1 MLDRAQRAVNAAR
14 ARIGPRPLVW
24 AGLLAAAA
32 LVLDFVPLY
41 DVLGYDFAFAI
52 GLCAAL
58 AGVDIGHGTLMRA
71 RLAAGAP
78 EGGQPGPSAPGGQ
91 PGPSAPGGKALARIF
106 GEACLLAA
114 GTLVLPL
121 CLSLANAARVR
132 NCSFAAGLGFF
143 LLLPVATVLCAAP
156 AGVLAG
162 LVAPRPRRGRA
173 LAFAIPLVSILWT
186 LLRLYRDPPVF
197 AFDPFGG
204 YFPGPIYDEALRP
217 PLSLLLF
224 RVANLIWV
232 GTAIVVAIAAV
243 GRGLDPRRWCRGLRA
258 GAIPLCAAAITFY
271 ALGGTFGFH
280 VRRADLEHTLDR
292 TLQTRH
298 FLVHYAAGTKTTAEL
313 ALTGEDLEFRYQQLR
328 ETLGV
333 EPAAPITLWD
343 FPNAEVKKALVGAG
357 HTLYAKPWTREMFM
371 QGERF
376 PSTRLRHEMAHVFA
390 GAFGDPF
397 FGVSLAWRGPLPH
410 PVLAMGL
417 VEGIAEAADA
427 SDPEGDATIH
437 QEAAAMI
444 AAGLAPPL
452 PAVVGAGFSTLA
464 GARAYTIAGSFS
476 AFLLATRGAEKL
488 RALYRSAGNFTDVYR
503 TPLADLEREWRQF
516 LAKQPLTTHQRAQ
529 ASEEFRR
536 PAIFKRVCARELAA
550 RIAEARGILRS
561 DPARAVAL
569 LQSTCHDDPGEPLYR
584 LALAQAEAAAGD
596 LAGARGV
603 LTRLELDAEL
613 TVPLRAAAE
622 NLAAE
627 IDFVARDFGN
637 AETHQRRAAELAA
650 TEAERRLAF
659 AKLKGLASPGARAT
673 LGRALLGDDLNAT
686 DADPVLT
693 FYLFLEYTRLF
704 PSDRLGPY
712 LVGRQLLGR
721 DPARALPQL
730 QRACTDEEVSEPAP
744 QAALPSELARE
755 CRRMIADAAYRVGDF
770 LRARGALARLAAD
783 ATEADRLR
791 ALDMRAR
798 VDWAAGH
805 RAGQVGAGRRG
816 NDDLGAMKP

>member
-14 ARIGPRPLVW
+14 ARIGTRPLVW
-24 AGLLAAAA
+24 AGLLATLA

-58 AGVDIGHGTLMRA
+58 AGVDIGQGTLLRA
-71 RLAAGAP
+71 RQAAGAQR
-78 EGGQPGPSAPGGQ
+78 GGQPGPD
-91 PGPSAPGGKALARIF
+91 GPRGKTLARIF
-106 GEACLLAA
+106 GEACLLAT

-143 LLLPVATVLCAAP
+143 LLLPVGTVLCAAP

-162 LVAPRPRRGRA
+162 LLAPGPRRGRA

-232 GTAIVVAIAAV
+232 GTAVVVAIAAA
-243 GRGLDPRRWCRGLRA
+243 GHGLDPRRWCRGLRA
-258 GAIPLCAAAITFY
+258 GVIPLVAASVVFY
-271 ALGGTFGFH
+271 ALGGAFGFH
-280 VRRADLEHTLDR
+280 VGHTDLERVLDR
-292 TLQTRH
+292 ALVTEHFVIHYTAGAKTR
-298 FLVHYAAGTKTTAEL
+298 TEI

-328 ETLGV
+328 ETFAV
-333 EPAAPITLWD
+333 EPKLPITVWD
-343 FPNAEVKKALVGAG
+343 FPSAEVKKALVGAG
-357 HTLYAKPWTREMFM
+357 ETLYAKPWTREMFV
-371 QGERF
+371 QEHF

-397 FGVSLAWRGPLPH
+397 FGVALAWRGPLPH

-417 VEGIAEAADA
+417 VEGVAEAATA
-427 SDPEGDATIH
+427 ADPSGDATIH

-444 AAGLAPPL
+444 AANLAPPL
-452 PAVVGAGFSTLA
+452 AAVVGAGFSTLA

-503 TPLADLEREWRQF
+503 TPLGDLEREWRQF

-550 RIAEARGILRS
+550 RIAEARGVLRT

-596 LAGARGV
+596 LAAARGV

-622 NLAAE
+622 NLTAE
-627 IDFVARDFGN
+627 IDFVAHDFGN
-637 AETHQRRAAELAA
+637 AETHQRRAADLAA

-704 PSDRLGPY
+704 PSERLGPY

-730 QRACTDEEVSEPAP
+730 QRACTDEEVSEPTP

-770 LRARGALARLAAD
+770 PRARAALARLAAD

-798 VDWAAGH
+798 VDWAAGR
-805 RAGQVGAGRRG
+805 RAGQVGAGRRAP
-816 NDDLGAMKP
+816 GAAE